1 VARDLD
7 ALGYARLPGL
17 LSAGECAETS
27 RLWKREG
34 AFRSH
39 VDMRSHRFG
48 EGEYRYFT
56 RPLPPL
62 VSALRQHLYPPLA
75 RVANSWHASLGLEE
89 RHPPTLRG
97 FLFRCHEA
105 GQERPT
111 PLLLRY
117 EAGGYN
123 RLHQDLYGSVAFPLQ
138 VTVLLS
144 RPERDFRG
152 GEFLLLEQGPRM
164 QARGEA
170 ISLARGEAI
179 VFPNSERPVAG
190 ARRVYRARMRHG
202 VSRVLEGLRLALGI
216 IFHDAK

>member
-1 VARDLD
+1 
-7 ALGYARLPGL
+7 
-17 LSAGECAETS
+17 
-27 RLWKREG
+27 
-34 AFRSH
+34 
-39 VDMRSHRFG
+39 M
-48 EGEYRYFT
+48 
-56 RPLPPL
+56 
-62 VSALRQHLYPPLA
+62 
-75 RVANSWHASLGLEE
+75 
-89 RHPPTLRG
+89 
-97 FLFRCHEA
+97 
-105 GQERPT
+105 
-111 PLLLRY
+111 
-117 EAGGYN
+117 
-123 RLHQDLYGSVAFPLQ
+123 AFPLQ